1 MPENNTKETKSSSEE
16 KTENSEE
23 KQEEEIKKQEK
34 KSPVRLITIIVFIL
48 CIFFFVWYV
57 ISDRH
62 TPYTDQARLTAL
74 VVPIVPQVSGYLK
87 EVNVRLH
94 SKVRYDDVMFQI
106 DKKVFELS
114 VNSAEASVD
123 QASQRMGSQ
132 GASVKSATGRLGMAR
147 AQLDRAQRNYN
158 RVMQVFEEN
167 PEALSL
173 ADKDATETSLASAVE
188 QVSSAEADLEKAK
201 QQLGEFGP
209 DNAALRSAITNL
221 EKAQLNLSFTTL
233 HAPSDGIIESFNLDI
248 GHYCSAGQPLATF
261 ISTKDVWIQADFR
274 ENSIENIKEGDKVD
288 FILDIAPGRIFKG
301 TIRSVGFGV
310 STDQALNRGEL
321 PDIQSKQGWLRDPQ
335 RFPVIISFDDDE
347 VMKQF
352 RSGGQVDVVVYTG
365 SRSLLNTIARLRV
378 WVNSKISYVR

>member
-94 SKVRYDDVMFQI
+94 SKVRYDEVMFQI
-106 DKKVFELS
+106 DENVFELA
-114 VNSAEASVD
+114 VKSAEASVD